1 MLNVAGVEIVERNN
15 CLIISAFFF
24 TTTACLAVCLR
35 LLTRAV
41 LVRNFGLDDYLIT
54 AAMFGTIGFLVAV
67 IQQIRFGLGDRVDI
81 AVIKQFLQSRYASI
95 LAYGFTHQLVNF
107 SILFQYKRI
116 FTERS
121 AQRLF
126 LGLILWLTV
135 YGLFH
140 SFSLVFTCVPVAK
153 YWDETIPGGCL
164 QRSTLHYFL
173 AGFNII
179 NDIILL
185 IAPVPYL
192 NNLQIPRRAK
202 HALMAVFACGGFA
215 SIVAIIR
222 LHSLYVNSS
231 TPTNQQPLKGVNIA
245 IWSGLEINV
254 AIICASVPAL
264 KPLFVKFF
272 PQMISFLGDSAKRS
286 RTGRSAQN
294 SAHHRSD
301 HHNTH
306 QSGDHDDKPC
316 PIEIEVQSF
325 EMRAVATER
334 DDDSQKDLV
343 PKNGPVWTA

>member
-67 IQQIRFGLGDRVDI
+67 IQ
-81 AVIKQFLQSRYASI
+81 
-95 LAYGFTHQLVNF
+95 
-107 SILFQYKRI
+107 
-116 FTERS
+116 
-121 AQRLF
+121 
-126 LGLILWLTV
+126 
-135 YGLFH
+135 
-140 SFSLVFTCVPVAK
+140 
-153 YWDETIPGGCL
+153 
-164 QRSTLHYFL
+164 
-173 AGFNII
+173 
-179 NDIILL
+179 
-185 IAPVPYL
+185 
-192 NNLQIPRRAK
+192 
-202 HALMAVFACGGFA
+202 
-215 SIVAIIR
+215 
-222 LHSLYVNSS
+222 
-231 TPTNQQPLKGVNIA
+231 LKGVNIA

-286 RTGRSAQN
+286 RTRRSAQN

-316 PIEIEVQSF
+316 PIEIQVQSF

-334 DDDSQKDLV
+334 DDDSQKNLV
-343 PKNGPVWTA
+343 PKHGPVWTA